1 MPKFRDIPQMSVAGY
16 ECDIQWDYLR
26 QWIGSHED
34 MKIELDP
41 EYQRGHVWTE
51 AQQIAYVEHV
61 LHGGTGGK
69 DIYWNC
75 PGWMSTWTGPLE
87 LVDGK
92 QRITA
97 VLAFL
102 DNKIPAFGF
111 YYREYEDNLHILVA
125 TFRFHINNLR
135 KRKDILQWYLDLNS
149 GVAHT
154 DDELNK
160 VRKMLEA
167 E

>member
-16 ECDIQWDYLR
+16 KCDIQWDYLR